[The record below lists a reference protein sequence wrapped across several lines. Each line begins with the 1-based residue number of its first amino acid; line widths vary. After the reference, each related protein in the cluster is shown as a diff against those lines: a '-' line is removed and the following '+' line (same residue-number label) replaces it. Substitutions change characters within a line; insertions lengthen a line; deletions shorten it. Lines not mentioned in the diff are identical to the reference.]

1 MKFMISMLA
10 GCWGLFFMQFATA
23 ANIDQCLQNL
33 MVSASDSV
41 TIGELKARC
50 DKLRIKRLEDD
61 NVSAE
66 VSPQND
72 NATTEASV
80 DDDSGIV
87 TVESALERR
96 LTFESEN
103 NNPFSLHP
111 HKPNYIIISNNL
123 ASPNE
128 QPFQEAFPDRNTH
141 FQPWETKFQLSL
153 KVPIARGLIYGNGD
167 LFAAYT
173 NRSFWQQF
181 NKAGSSPFRESDH
194 EPEMWLSFRNDT
206 TIFGFHNSVI
216 RTGIVHQSNGQA
228 GTLSRSWNRAYADF
242 IFEKGNWFFSAKP
255 WWRLPEDEKDDN
267 NPDIEDYL
275 GKFEFS
281 GLYKMGNQNFDFMVR
296 NNLDDTDN
304 HGAVQLN
311 WSFPLTKDVKGYV
324 QWFNGYG
331 ESLIDYNSY
340 SNSIGVGIQLTDWL

>member
-1 MKFMISMLA
+1 LDEIEMKLMMSVLA
-10 GCWGLFFMQFATA
+10 GCWGIFSMNFATA
-23 ANIDQCLQNL
+23 ANIDQCLQEQL
-33 MVSASDSV
+33 AVSADNV

-50 DKLRIKRLEDD
+50 DKLRIKRPDDTNTAEIALPDED
-61 NVSAE
+61 
-66 VSPQND
+66 
-72 NATTEASV
+72 
-80 DDDSGIV
+80 GMV

-123 ASPNE
+123 ASPHE
-128 QPFQEAFPDRNTH
+128 APFKEAFPDKNVH
-141 FQPWETKFQLSL
+141 FQPWETKFQISL
-153 KVPIARGLIYGNGD
+153 KVPLARGLFNGQGD
-167 LFAAYT
+167 LYAAYT

-206 TIFGFHNSVI
+206 TLFGIHNRVI

-228 GTLSRSWNRAYADF
+228 GTLSRSWNRVYADF

-255 WWRLPEDEKDDN
+255 WWRIPENSDDDN
-267 NPDIEDYL
+267 NPDIDDYL
-275 GKFEFS
+275 GNFEFS
-281 GLYKMGNQNFDFMVR
+281 GLYKMGNQNLDFMIR
-296 NNLDDTDN
+296 DNLSTSDN
-304 HGAVQLN
+304 HGAFQLN
-311 WSFPLTKDVKGYV
+311 WSFPVSKNVRGYV

-331 ESLIDYNSY
+331 ESLIDYNAY
-340 SNSIGVGIQLTDWL
+340 SNSIGFGVQLTDWL